1 MVDNLMQKCNEKCK
15 VKYEKL
21 DADELIKKILEVQK
35 QKKVAFNDCHTEDR
49 LRDSYFKNGL
59 LSELCIIECGVI
71 EQGW

>member
-1 MVDNLMQKCNEKCK
+1 MVDNLMQKCNENCK
-15 VKYEKL
+15 IKYEKL

-35 QKKVAFNDCHTEDR
+35 QKKIAFKDCYTEDR

-59 LSELCIIECGVI
+59 LSKLCILECGVI